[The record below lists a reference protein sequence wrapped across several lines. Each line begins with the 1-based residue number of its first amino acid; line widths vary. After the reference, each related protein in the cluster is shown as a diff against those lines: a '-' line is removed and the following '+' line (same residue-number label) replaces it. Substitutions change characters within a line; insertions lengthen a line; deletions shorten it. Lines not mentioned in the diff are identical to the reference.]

1 MIMPQSLRS
10 IAKMINIGAT
20 EVRAIKNSAESCI
33 VGILSMLTGKEFEL
47 LKNINL

>member
-1 MIMPQSLRS
+1 
-10 IAKMINIGAT
+10 MINIGAT
-20 EVRAIKNSAESCI
+20 EVIAIKNSAESCI